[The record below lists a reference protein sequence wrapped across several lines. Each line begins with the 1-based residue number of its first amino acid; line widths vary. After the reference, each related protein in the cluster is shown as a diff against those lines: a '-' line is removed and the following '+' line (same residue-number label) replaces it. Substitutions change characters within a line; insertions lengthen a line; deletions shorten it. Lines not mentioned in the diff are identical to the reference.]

1 MAGCA
6 AHFSEHGAREVSA
19 VSASTT
25 GDGEA
30 VTAAGSALARKLGR
44 FAPLGRDELAA
55 LAALEAERRPVAAGA
70 ELVREREAG
79 QRAFILRD
87 GWACCYKLLPD
98 GGRQV
103 IDVRLPGDFV
113 GLRSVL
119 LRTADHSAAAV
130 TDAVVAEVPAR
141 HMLEAFRAL
150 PRLGAAILWAAS
162 RDEAMVVEHL
172 VGLGRRDALTRTA
185 HFLVELGLRLE
196 LVGLGTGAGF
206 ACPLSQ
212 YQLADVLGLTAIH
225 LNRVLRRLREQG
237 LVTFRDGRVAFHD
250 LPRLRALAG
259 HHGGYLDQA
268 GGPPG

>member
-19 VSASTT
+19 VSASIT

-44 FAPLGRDELAA
+44 FAPLGSDELAA

-162 RDEAMVVEHL
+162 RDEAM
-172 VGLGRRDALTRTA
+172 
-185 HFLVELGLRLE
+185 
-196 LVGLGTGAGF
+196 
-206 ACPLSQ
+206 
-212 YQLADVLGLTAIH
+212 
-225 LNRVLRRLREQG
+225 
-237 LVTFRDGRVAFHD
+237 
-250 LPRLRALAG
+250 
-259 HHGGYLDQA
+259 
-268 GGPPG
+268 

>member
-1 MAGCA
+1 MA
-6 AHFSEHGAREVSA
+6 V
-19 VSASTT
+19 
-25 GDGEA
+25 DYN
-30 VTAAGSALARKLGR
+30 AGG
-44 FAPLGRDELAA
+44 
-55 LAALEAERRPVAAGA
+55 
-70 ELVREREAG
+70 
-79 QRAFILRD
+79 ILRD

-141 HMLEAFRAL
+141 RMLELFHEL

-162 RDEAMVVEHL
+162 RDEAVVVEHL

-196 LVGLGTGAGF
+196 LVGLGGGAGF
-206 ACPLSQ
+206 ACPLNQ

-225 LNRVLRRLREQG
+225 LNRVLRRLRERG
-237 LVTFRDGRVAFHD
+237 LATFRDGRVVFHD

-268 GGPPG
+268 GGLLPG